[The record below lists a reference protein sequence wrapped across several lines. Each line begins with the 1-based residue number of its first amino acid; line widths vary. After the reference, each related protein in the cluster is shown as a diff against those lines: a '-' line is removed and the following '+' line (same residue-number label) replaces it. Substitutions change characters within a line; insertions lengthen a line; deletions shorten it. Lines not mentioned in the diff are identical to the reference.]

1 MRSHK
6 PAVSM
11 EEFEVAQL
19 SNLLL
24 AIELS
29 ALVLA
34 RERDLPVLQRVIVSM
49 GKSKMKQKRP

>member
-1 MRSHK
+1 M
-6 PAVSM
+6 
-11 EEFEVAQL
+11 AQL